1 MTVAPWK
8 ISCCEAMTQAI
19 SNGTSLATVEQTCF
33 DMFIAEWRVLRIEQ
47 PRRYS
52 VIVDDDP

>member
-1 MTVAPWK
+1 
-8 ISCCEAMTQAI
+8 MTQAI